1 MAIPRKIWAVWITEE
16 EKIPELIQRCIA
28 SQKIPG
34 YEHNVITL
42 ADAEKLRHI
51 PYVDQCLN
59 SKFLKQ
65 RWCKLSDYLRM
76 YYLLKEGGIYLD
88 ADVEILPGKNFD
100 GLLHNKM
107 FIGYER
113 NSAQAWLGTS
123 VLGSEAGL
131 PFLTNWMDK
140 VESRFRGDD
149 NKNFA
154 SSMLLLNDNYYE
166 NHKNEKGIELLS
178 CEYFTPYHT
187 QNPEVLIS
195 EKTIGYH
202 HFMISWHNEKPNEE
216 K

>member
-1 MAIPRKIWAVWITEE
+1 MAIPKKIWTVWITEE
-16 EKIPELIQRCIA
+16 GNKIPELIRRCIA

-42 ADAEKLRHI
+42 ADAQKLRHI

-76 YYLLKEGGIYLD
+76 YYLKTYGGIYLD
-88 ADVEILPGKNFD
+88 ADVEILPSKNFD
-100 GLLHNKM
+100 ELLHNKM

-113 NSAQAWLGTS
+113 DVYQAWLGSS
-123 VLGSEAGL
+123 VLGAEVGL
-131 PFLTNWMDK
+131 PFFDTWIEK

-149 NKNFA
+149 DKNFE

-166 NHKNEKGIELLS
+166 HYKNDKTIKLLS
-178 CEYFTPYHT
+178 CQYFTPYHT
-187 QNPEVLIS
+187 QWDEIQITD
-195 EKTIGYH
+195 KTIGYH
-202 HFMISWHNEKPNEE
+202 HFMVSWGK
-216 K
+216 

>member
-34 YEHNVITL
+34 YKHHVITL
-42 ADAEKLRHI
+42 EDAKKLRHI

-76 YYLLKEGGIYLD
+76 YYLKKEGGIYLD

-100 GLLHNKM
+100 ELLKHKM

-113 NSAQAWLGTS
+113 DIYQAWLGTS
-123 VLGSEAGL
+123 VLGSEKGFPL
-131 PFLTNWMDK
+131 LQTWMDK
-140 VESRFRGDD
+140 VESRYRGDD
-149 NKNFA
+149 DKNFE
-154 SSMLLLNDNYYE
+154 SSMLLLNDTYYE
-166 NHKNEKGIELLS
+166 KHKNDKNVKLLS
-178 CEYFTPYHT
+178 CQFFTPYHT
-187 QNPEVLIS
+187 QHEEVQIS
-195 EKTIGYH
+195 DKTIGYH
-202 HFMISWHNEKPNEE
+202 HFMVSWGDNK